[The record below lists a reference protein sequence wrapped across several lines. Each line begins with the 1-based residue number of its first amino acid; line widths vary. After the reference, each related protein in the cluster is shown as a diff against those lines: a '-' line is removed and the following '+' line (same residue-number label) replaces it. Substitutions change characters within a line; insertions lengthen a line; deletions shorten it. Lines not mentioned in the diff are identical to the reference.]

1 VIIRKIRVRNTRR
14 VAALKVA
21 TEERTRII
29 VMPLLGFMIM
39 GRTSDTMDSYVAVK
53 PLYTR
58 NWYGPTPV
66 IKLYADKQE
75 RLYKHTGRT

>member
-1 VIIRKIRVRNTRR
+1 
-14 VAALKVA
+14 
-21 TEERTRII
+21 
-29 VMPLLGFMIM
+29 MPLLGFMIM

-58 NWYGPTPV
+58 NWYDPTPV

>member
-39 GRTSDTMDSYVAVK
+39 GRVYNQT
-53 PLYTR
+53 
-58 NWYGPTPV
+58 
-66 IKLYADKQE
+66 
-75 RLYKHTGRT
+75 

>member
-1 VIIRKIRVRNTRR
+1 MIIRKSRVRSTRR

-58 NWYGPTPV
+58 NWYGPTPI

>member
-1 VIIRKIRVRNTRR
+1 MIIRKIRVRNTRR